1 MTSNTKRK
9 RDRLALIA
17 AEKAE
22 AEAEAERIAAEAEAE
37 AERIAAEKAEAKR
50 IAECMPITQF
60 YPVFSFLND
69 EETINY
75 ILVLLS
81 NKVLRPKL
89 HGLGITLFKIHPW
102 ETLHHAISA
111 FMSLQFKSVIS
122 FNRYGN
128 SINASEMI
136 LRKHLDYWSGEF
148 TSLPYDFLHSIIKY
162 MVRERYINPL
172 CTHRTS
178 KTILALTILANNG
191 ADVNEE
197 YVSRDLVTVG
207 HYKKWT
213 PLIYA
218 AYLGNIDIVKYL
230 VGCGANVN
238 PYPDVHHTNERTP
251 LMYAALHC
259 DIDMVKYLVE
269 KGADVNVYSPD
280 KDETVLKL
288 ALQSF
293 RRPAIYDIVKYL
305 AEKGADMNT
314 CSRNLVMKSWMYS
327 YRRLSLPYTGADMN
341 TFYRNSLMKPWMY
354 AVEQGSID
362 ILKLIV
368 TCLPD
373 TCLPDTDPGT
383 LSNLAVIKS
392 NDNLEMIKYLVH
404 IGAKF
409 HIEIALLRA
418 STYGHLELI
427 KYLVNENNGI
437 LNHRTEFVHFD
448 DSEYYHCLSTTREY
462 NYVSWYIEDDLAV
475 TYGEEALLKAAQNGY
490 KDVVEYFINQKV
502 NINARN
508 CYGMTSLSLAVIHH
522 HSGVAEYLLN
532 KEALQVKDTLLK
544 TPLVYAIYLNDL
556 DMVKILIKNGAVMHD
571 INLLVLFDI
580 SDSIFN
586 YLKKEGIF
594 KGSNC

>member
-1 MTSNTKRK
+1 MTSNAKRK
-9 RDRLALIA
+9 R
-17 AEKAE
+17 E
-22 AEAEAERIAAEAEAE
+22 AIYRAR
-37 AERIAAEKAEAKR
+37 R
-50 IAECMPITQF
+50 IAEEQLRRLQCMPITHF
-60 YPVFSFLND
+60 YPVFCLLND

-136 LRKHLDYWSGEF
+136 LRKHLDYRSGEF

-172 CTHRTS
+172 YTHRTS

-327 YRRLSLPYTGADMN
+327 YRRLSLPDTGADMN

-362 ILKLIV
+362 ILKLLV
-368 TCLPD
+368 

-427 KYLVNENNGI
+427 KYLVNKNNGI
-437 LNHRTEFVHFD
+437 LNHRTEFVHCD
-448 DSEYYHCLSTTREY
+448 DSEYYHYFLSTREY
-462 NYVSWYIEDDLAV
+462 NYVEDDLAV

-508 CYGMTSLSLAVIHH
+508 CYGMTSLSLAVIHR

-571 INLLVLFDI
+571 INLLVRFDI

-594 KGSNC
+594 KGSNWA